1 LKTVRGGRVVIK
13 VNDNVGA
20 YFPTF
25 GGVRQG
31 DTLSPLL
38 FDIAKDGLSLLI
50 KSQDDGIIT
59 GLVPYLVDGGLPIL
73 QYADDTILLLEDNL
87 INSRNDKFNL
97 CLFEQIFGLKINFQ
111 KSEIFFCL
119 GAAEERGQ

>member
-1 LKTVRGGRVVIK
+1 
-13 VNDNVGA
+13 VGA
-20 YFPTF
+20 YFPAF

-31 DTLSPLL
+31 DTLSLLL

-50 KSQDDGIIT
+50 KKAQHDGIIT

-73 QYADDTILLLEDNL
+73 QYANNTILLLEDNL

-97 CLFEQIFGLKINFQ
+97 CLFEQIFGLKINFH
-111 KSEIFFCL
+111 KS
-119 GAAEERGQ
+119 